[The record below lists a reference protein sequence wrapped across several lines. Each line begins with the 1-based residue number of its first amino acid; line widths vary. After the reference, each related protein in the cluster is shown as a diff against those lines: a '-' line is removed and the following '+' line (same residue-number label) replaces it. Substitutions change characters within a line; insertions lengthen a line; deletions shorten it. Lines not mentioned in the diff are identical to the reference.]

1 MIAQT
6 LDQLIRSLVLV
17 ALGAAGVVTVTHWLV
32 QEGKIQPFGRF
43 ARGVRTLSDPL
54 LKPIE
59 ATLARRGRNPQ
70 EGPLWLLVFVV
81 IAGVIVITATQ
92 WILDF
97 LTGLSAAS
105 GSGLAGLLRFVLD
118 LGFNLLLLA
127 LVVRVVAGWIGAGR
141 HTRWA
146 RPCFVAT
153 DWLVEPI
160 RRRLP
165 PLGLI
170 DLSPLAAYVVI
181 LIVRSLVF
189 SLLS

>member
-6 LDQLIRSLVLV
+6 LDQLIRGLVLV
-17 ALGAAGVVTVTHWLV
+17 ALGAASVVTATHWLV
-32 QEGKIQPFGRF
+32 REGKIQPFGRF

-81 IAGVIVITATQ
+81 IAGVIVITAAQ

-105 GSGLAGLLRFVLD
+105 GSGPAGLLRFVLD
-118 LGFNLLLLA
+118 LAFNLQLLA

-141 HTRWA
+141 QTRWA
-146 RPCFVAT
+146 RPAFIAT

-160 RRRLP
+160 RHRLP

-170 DLSPLAAYVVI
+170 DLSPLAAYLVI